1 MSQFKQYQAGLGNAA
16 SYQVS
21 GRPWITGSSIQNDSH
36 KISFPSVAKSVTVI
50 NVDPDTTDEILVHF
64 NATGSGR
71 VIAGEHF
78 HRLYS
83 KTDNVTFNVK
93 CREIY
98 VTNTGST
105 GAAAR
110 YRVLAELTGIDVR
123 EMFVL
128 TGSGLTD

>member
-1 MSQFKQYQAGLGNAA
+1 MTVFTQYKSGLGSVG

-21 GRPWITGSSIQNDSH
+21 GRPWITGSVINNDQH

-50 NVDPDTTDEILVHF
+50 NTDASGGGTDEILVHF

-71 VIAGEHF
+71 VIAGNHF

-93 CREIY
+93 CKEIY
-98 VTNTGST
+98 ITNTASVNT
-105 GAAAR
+105 N
-110 YRVLAELTGIDVR
+110 YRVLAELTGISTT
-123 EMFVL
+123 EMFAL
-128 TGSGLTD
+128 TGSGMTD